1 MKKKVLAMTMM
12 AAMIAAA
19 IAPAASAEED
29 KVVKL
34 ALQGDSLTWQ
44 QEIVDKFEAETGY
57 KVEPILIPADQDM
70 YTKTML
76 LMESADTCP
85 DVIAEDGFMVKSDA
99 AAGKLYCL
107 DDALTGKISQ
117 NLMQQC
123 WRAER
128 A

>member
-1 MKKKVLAMTMM
+1 MM

-34 ALQGDSLTWQ
+34 ALQDTLLPGQ

-76 LMESADTCP
+76 P
-85 DVIAEDGFMVKSDA
+85 DEARTLVRMSLPRMVS
-99 AAGKLYCL
+99 
-107 DDALTGKISQ
+107 
-117 NLMQQC
+117 
-123 WRAER
+123 W
-128 A
+128 

>member
-44 QEIVDKFEAETGY
+44 
-57 KVEPILIPADQDM
+57 
-70 YTKTML
+70 
-76 LMESADTCP
+76 
-85 DVIAEDGFMVKSDA
+85 
-99 AAGKLYCL
+99 
-107 DDALTGKISQ
+107 
-117 NLMQQC
+117 
-123 WRAER
+123 
-128 A
+128 

>member
-12 AAMIAAA
+12 AAMTAAA

-57 KVEPILIPADQDM
+57 KVEPILIPADQDIK
-70 YTKTML
+70 YAFY
-76 LMESADTCP
+76 LM
-85 DVIAEDGFMVKSDA
+85 K
-99 AAGKLYCL
+99 
-107 DDALTGKISQ
+107 
-117 NLMQQC
+117 
-123 WRAER
+123 
-128 A
+128 

>member
-44 QEIVDKFEAETGY
+44 QEIVDKGE
-57 KVEPILIPADQDM
+57 
-70 YTKTML
+70 
-76 LMESADTCP
+76 
-85 DVIAEDGFMVKSDA
+85 
-99 AAGKLYCL
+99 
-107 DDALTGKISQ
+107 
-117 NLMQQC
+117 
-123 WRAER
+123 
-128 A
+128 